1 MIRKQI
7 AAHDQ
12 AQYVAGRTRDPNR
25 RRRSGQGD
33 DAMVF
38 CASLVP
44 WASDT
49 MQADPTCPMRKPWLR
64 APRVRLRLIR

>member
-1 MIRKQI
+1 VGSVPFAIRARVMTPI
-7 AAHDQ
+7 
-12 AQYVAGRTRDPNR
+12 
-25 RRRSGQGD
+25 
-33 DAMVF
+33 VF